1 MMNMKKQYAIEKA
14 GSRRALSEILGI
26 SQAAISMWGE
36 NIPQARVWQL
46 KTLRP
51 EWFDFPV

>member
-1 MMNMKKQYAIEKA
+1 MSMKKQYAIEKA